1 MRILLVEDE
10 SDLALA
16 IKQVLIN
23 ERYVVDWVADGT
35 QAWLCLESQWTDY
48 TVAIVDWLLPEM
60 SGLELC
66 QKLRLHQ
73 NPLPVLMLT
82 ALGQPE
88 NRVAGL
94 DAGADDY
101 LVKPFVMEELLARLR
116 ALQRRSPQLQPS
128 TLTVAGFTLDTAN
141 NVLQVNSDGST
152 PLVIPLTTKEFQLLM
167 YLMQNPNRIIPGS
180 KLRHQLWDM
189 DEEPI
194 SNVVAAQMRLLRR
207 KLANHGC
214 PCPIETVPGAGYRF
228 NSQVDSHP

>member
-1 MRILLVEDE
+1 M
-10 SDLALA
+10 
-16 IKQVLIN
+16 
-23 ERYVVDWVADGT
+23 
-35 QAWLCLESQWTDY
+35 
-48 TVAIVDWLLPEM
+48 
-60 SGLELC
+60 
-66 QKLRLHQ
+66 
-73 NPLPVLMLT
+73 
-82 ALGQPE
+82 
-88 NRVAGL
+88 AGL

-141 NVLQVNSDGST
+141 NVLRVNSDGST

-228 NSQVDSHP
+228 NSQVDSRL